1 MKGHESKWTVHKDEV
16 TGLKLD
22 GQITKIG
29 LSIIEL
35 DELVCVTEMTL
46 NHKVTGLIDD
56 NWIVL

>member
-29 LSIIEL
+29 RSIIEL
-35 DELVCVTEMTL
+35 DVLVCVTEMAL
-46 NHKVTGLIDD
+46 NHKK
-56 NWIVL
+56 